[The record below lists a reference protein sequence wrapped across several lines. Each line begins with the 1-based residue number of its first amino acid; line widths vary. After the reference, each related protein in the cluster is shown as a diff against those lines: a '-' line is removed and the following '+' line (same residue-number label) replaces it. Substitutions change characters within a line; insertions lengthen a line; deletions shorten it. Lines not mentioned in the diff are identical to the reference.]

1 MERDKDS
8 GDAWAGRGQVRL
20 RRAAWND
27 RRSTQPLDAQGYAS
41 AVEDLEHALRVN
53 PSLEREV
60 APVLAETRK
69 KLTAAQ
75 KP

>member
-1 MERDKDS
+1 
-8 GDAWAGRGQVRL
+8 
-20 RRAAWND
+20 
-27 RRSTQPLDAQGYAS
+27 
-41 AVEDLEHALRVN
+41 VEDLEHALRVN

-69 KLTAAQ
+69 KLTAAR